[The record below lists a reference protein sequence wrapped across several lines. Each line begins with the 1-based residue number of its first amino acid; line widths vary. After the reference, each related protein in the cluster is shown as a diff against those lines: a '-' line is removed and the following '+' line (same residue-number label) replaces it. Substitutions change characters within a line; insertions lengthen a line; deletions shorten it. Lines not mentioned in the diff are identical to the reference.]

1 MSEED
6 KELEKL
12 KEKRLAEMQ
21 KNVSFQQKQEEFVAD
36 QKEELKNAPIPREI
50 LVNRLG
56 YRGLEVLENAEV
68 QFPNETKIVVEKLAE
83 LITSGEIDEQID
95 GGKLLVL
102 FRSIGMNVRVQ
113 TTINV
118 EKEGKFVSLSEKL
131 SSKFSESKGDSE
143 DGDSS

>member
-6 KELEKL
+6 KELEQL
-12 KEKRLAEMQ
+12 KAKRLAEMQ
-21 KNVSFQQKQEEFVAD
+21 KNISFKQKQEKLVAAHKD
-36 QKEELKNAPIPREI
+36 AQKNAPKPRDI

-56 YRGLEVLENAEV
+56 YRGLEVLENAEA

-95 GGKLLVL
+95 GGKLMLL

-118 EKEGKFVSLSEKL
+118 EEEGKFVSLSDKL
-131 SSKFSESKGDSE
+131 SSKLSNSESKNQE
-143 DGDSS
+143 DTI

>member
-21 KNVSFQQKQEEFVAD
+21 KNISFKQKQEELVASHKD
-36 QKEELKNAPIPREI
+36 AQKNMPTPREI
-50 LVNRLG
+50 LVSKLG
-56 YRGLEVLENAEV
+56 YRGLEVLENAEA
-68 QFPNETKIVVEKLAE
+68 QFPNETKIVIEKLAE
-83 LITSGEIDEQID
+83 LVQSGDIDEEID
-95 GGKLLVL
+95 GGKLMIL

-118 EKEGKFVSLSEKL
+118 EQEGKFVSLSEKL
-131 SSKFSESKGDSE
+131 SSKLSDSKNQDDSE
-143 DGDSS
+143 

>member
-21 KNVSFQQKQEEFVAD
+21 KNISFQKKQEEAID
-36 QKEELKNAPIPREI
+36 AQKDAQKNTPKPRDI
-50 LVNRLG
+50 LVGRLG
-56 YRGLEVLENAEV
+56 YRGMEVLENAEA
-68 QFPNETKIVVEKLAE
+68 QFPKETKIVIEKLAE

-95 GGKLLVL
+95 GGKLMTL
-102 FRSIGMNVRVQ
+102 FRAIGMNVRVQ

-118 EKEGKFVSLSEKL
+118 EQEGKFVSLSDKL
-131 SSKFSESKGDSE
+131 SSKLSNSKPENQE
-143 DGDSS
+143 DNE

>member
-21 KNVSFQQKQEEFVAD
+21 KNISFKQKQEELVASHKD
-36 QKEELKNAPIPREI
+36 AQKNMPTPREI
-50 LVNRLG
+50 LVSKLG
-56 YRGLEVLENAEV
+56 YRGLEVLENAEA
-68 QFPNETKIVVEKLAE
+68 QFPNETKIVIEKLAE
-83 LITSGEIDEQID
+83 LVQSGDIDEEID
-95 GGKLLVL
+95 GGKLMIL

-118 EKEGKFVSLSEKL
+118 EQEGKFVSLSEKL
-131 SSKFSESKGDSE
+131 SSKLSNSKNQDDSE
-143 DGDSS
+143 